1 MSFAAL
7 LLAAGMIQAA
17 PVPPDKLAFGLDRL
31 QWGMSAQAARGQ
43 YPALDGAPMEPG
55 EPVSTL
61 HIADYDV
68 AGCRFTVLLTFERGR
83 LAEVDLDSNGAAHL
97 AACNTRLKRML
108 ADQYG
113 GLGGGFSANRNG
125 FSEYGSWGGKAMDI
139 TYGELDG
146 AFIKVTFR
154 GAGR

>member
-1 MSFAAL
+1 MSLAAL

-17 PVPPDKLAFGLDRL
+17 PAQPDMLVFGLDRL
-31 QWGMSAQAARGQ
+31 HWGMSAQAARGQ
-43 YPALDGAPMEPG
+43 YPALDGTPMEPG
-55 EPVSTL
+55 ETVSTL
-61 HIADYDV
+61 HIADYDA

-97 AACNTRLKRML
+97 ALCNTRLKRLL

-113 GLGGGFSANRNG
+113 GLGGGFSANQYG
-125 FSEYGSWGGKAMDI
+125 FSDYGSWGGKAMDI
-139 TYGELDG
+139 TYGMLDG
-146 AFIKVTFR
+146 AFIKVTFK